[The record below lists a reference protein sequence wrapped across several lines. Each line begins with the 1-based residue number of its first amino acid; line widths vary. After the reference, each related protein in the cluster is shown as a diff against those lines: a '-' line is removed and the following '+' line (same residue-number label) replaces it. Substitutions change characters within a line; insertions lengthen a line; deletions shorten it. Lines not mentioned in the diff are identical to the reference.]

1 MRRAYIEA
9 SVPLRQAVR
18 TAVEWAGSP
27 GSIHVPDTAS
37 VNDNL
42 WLTKLGIPITSPS
55 AKSRFQGRPRGIVIG
70 FCLNP
75 SENLGLEQS
84 GDVQGIVAVRAY
96 GPFSHSQSVASFSP
110 WITAF
115 DVEHLGGNQINP
127 TPEASAPIKAA
138 VEGLTFIAVE
148 NQGLLDRRE
157 RSAAVQALT
166 YLRDRGIRL
175 EPDALMVEA
184 LRNKWGGNGPEELRG
199 IALDLNAGKQLRY
212 QKRLSDDA
220 IEAWLRSGE
229 A

>member
-1 MRRAYIEA
+1 M
-9 SVPLRQAVR
+9 
-18 TAVEWAGSP
+18 
-27 GSIHVPDTAS
+27 
-37 VNDNL
+37 
-42 WLTKLGIPITSPS
+42 
-55 AKSRFQGRPRGIVIG
+55 IG